1 MNFTQLDSS
10 TLLLAAILAGL
21 AILLVA
27 ILAVLLRRG
36 TGNAAN
42 PAVVEQLAAEQA
54 AAQQAALQQAAAADA
69 RLTQLAGQI
78 QQLASAQAAMQAATQ
93 TGLAERLQL
102 QERALTTALDERLSA
117 LSHRVSDRLQE
128 STTIT
133 TQTLTDLRE
142 RLAAIDVAQKNI
154 TDLSSQVVDLQN
166 VLSNKQARGAFGEI
180 QLQDIVQSALPPAHY
195 EFQAALGDGKRVD
208 CLLKLPN
215 PPGSIA
221 VDAKF
226 PLEAFRALRDARDD
240 ATQVV
245 ARRDFS
251 TAIRTHM
258 RAIAEKYIVP
268 GETAES
274 ALMFLPSEAVYA
286 ELHANF
292 AGLVEEAARL
302 RVWIVSPTT
311 LMATLTTIRA
321 VLKDVRMR
329 EQAHVLQAKI
339 AEMVKDVERLD
350 DRVGQLQKHYDQ
362 GAEDLRKIRI
372 STEKITRRGSE
383 ITELELGDAANGAT
397 DFPTGLGAEAQA
409 LSRG

>member
-1 MNFTQLDSS
+1 MNFTQLAPS

-36 TGNAAN
+36 AGTAAH
-42 PAVVEQLAAEQA
+42 QGAAEQL
-54 AAQQAALQQAAAADA
+54 AAQQAALQQAAAAEA

-133 TQTLTDLRE
+133 AQTLTDLRE
-142 RLAAIDVAQKNI
+142 RLAAIDAAQKNI

-180 QLQDIVQSALPPAHY
+180 QLQDIVQSALPAAHY

-240 ATQVV
+240 AAQVV

-258 RAIAEKYIVP
+258 RAIADKYIVP

-292 AGLVEEAARL
+292 AGLVDEAARL

-339 AEMVKDVERLD
+339 GEMVKDVERLD
-350 DRVGQLQKHYDQ
+350 DRVAKLQRHFEQ
-362 GAEDLRKIRI
+362 GAEDVRQIRI
-372 STEKITRRGSE
+372 STEKITRRGGE
-383 ITELELGDAANGAT
+383 ITDLELGEASNGAA
-397 DFPTGLGAEAQA
+397 DFPAGLGAEAQA
-409 LSRG
+409 LPRA

>member
-1 MNFTQLDSS
+1 MDLTPVTLILASLS
-10 TLLLAAILAGL
+10 AGLLL
-21 AILLVA
+21 LLV
-27 ILAVLLRRG
+27 IVLLRRPQSPV
-36 TGNAAN
+36 TAPAAS
-42 PAVVEQLAAEQA
+42 E
-54 AAQQAALQQAAAADA
+54 AQMA
-69 RLTQLAGQI
+69 QLAGQI
-78 QQLASAQAAMQAATQ
+78 QQLASSQAQLQASTQ
-93 TGLAERLQL
+93 TALAERLQL
-102 QERALTTALDERLSA
+102 QERALTTALEERLSA

-133 TQTLTDLRE
+133 GQTLADLRE
-142 RLAAIDVAQKNI
+142 RLAAIDAAQKNI

-166 VLSNKQARGAFGEI
+166 VLSNKQARGAFGEV

-215 PPGSIA
+215 PPGPIA

-226 PLEAFRALRDARDD
+226 PLEAYRALRDARDD
-240 ATQVV
+240 AATVL
-245 ARRDFS
+245 AKRDF
-251 TAIRTHM
+251 TLAIRNHIK
-258 RAIAEKYIVP
+258 AIAEKYIVP

-292 AGLVEEAARL
+292 PNLVDEASRL

-329 EQAHVLQAKI
+329 EQAHILQAKI
-339 AEMVKDVERLD
+339 GDLVKDVDRLD
-350 DRVGQLQKHYDQ
+350 DRVGKLQKHFEQ
-362 GAEDLRKIRI
+362 GAEDVRQIRI
-372 STEKITRRGSE
+372 STEKIVRRGSE
-383 ITELELGDAANGAT
+383 ITELELEAPVEAAAIVRPVSLLPDA
-397 DFPTGLGAEAQA
+397 
-409 LSRG
+409 

>member
-1 MNFTQLDSS
+1 MDLNPI
-10 TLLLAAILAGL
+10 TLLLAGLCAGL
-21 AILLVA
+21 LILL
-27 ILAVLLRRG
+27 LVLVLRR
-36 TGNAAN
+36 
-42 PAVVEQLAAEQA
+42 PASSTAVSPVAE
-54 AAQQAALQQAAAADA
+54 AQFS
-69 RLTQLAGQI
+69 QLAGQI
-78 QQLASAQAAMQAATQ
+78 QQLASHHAQNQAT
-93 TGLAERLQL
+93 THTVLAERLQV
-102 QERALTTALDERLSA
+102 QERALMTALDERLAS

-128 STTIT
+128 STTQT
-133 TQTLTDLRE
+133 GQTLADLRE
-142 RLAAIDVAQKNI
+142 RLAAIDAAQKTI

-180 QLQDIVQSALPPAHY
+180 QLQDIVQSALPAAHY

-226 PLEAFRALRDARDD
+226 PLEAYRALRDARDE
-240 ATQVV
+240 AMTTL
-245 ARRDFS
+245 AKRDF
-251 TAIRTHM
+251 TLAIRNHTK
-258 RAIAEKYIVP
+258 AIAEKYIVP

-292 AGLVEEAARL
+292 PGLVEEAGRL

-329 EQAHVLQAKI
+329 EQAHILQVKI
-339 AEMVKDVERLD
+339 GDLVKDVDRLD
-350 DRVGQLQKHYDQ
+350 DRVGKLQKHFEQ
-362 GAEDLRKIRI
+362 GAENVRQIRI
-372 STEKITRRGSE
+372 SAEKIVRRGGE
-383 ITELELGDAANGAT
+383 IAELDLETPADA
-397 DFPTGLGAEAQA
+397 PA
-409 LSRG
+409 LAPSPSLLPEG

>member
-1 MNFTQLDSS
+1 MDLNPI
-10 TLLLAAILAGL
+10 TLILAALCVGLLFLLA
-21 AILLVA
+21 LL
-27 ILAVLLRRG
+27 LLRR
-36 TGNAAN
+36 NAASTGA
-42 PAVVEQLAAEQA
+42 PAASEAQLA
-54 AAQQAALQQAAAADA
+54 
-69 RLTQLAGQI
+69 QLAGQI
-78 QQLASAQAAMQAATQ
+78 QQLASSQAQLQASTQ
-93 TGLAERLQL
+93 TALAERLQI
-102 QERALTTALDERLSA
+102 QERALTTALEERLSA

-128 STTIT
+128 STAIT
-133 TQTLTDLRE
+133 GQTLADLRE

-215 PPGSIA
+215 PPGPIA

-226 PLEAFRALRDARDD
+226 PLEAYRALRDARDE
-240 ATQVV
+240 V
-245 ARRDFS
+245 ALTLAKRDF
-251 TAIRTHM
+251 TLTIRNHIK
-258 RAIAEKYIVP
+258 AIAEKYIVP

-292 AGLVEEAARL
+292 PNLVDEASKL
-302 RVWIVSPTT
+302 RVWVVSPTT

-329 EQAHVLQAKI
+329 EQAHILQAKI
-339 AEMVKDVERLD
+339 GDLVKDVDRLD
-350 DRVGQLQKHYDQ
+350 DRVGKLQKHFEQ
-362 GAEDLRKIRI
+362 GAEDVRQIRI
-372 STEKITRRGSE
+372 STEKIVKRGSE
-383 ITELELGDAANGAT
+383 ITELELEAPVEAPALDRPAALLPDA
-397 DFPTGLGAEAQA
+397 
-409 LSRG
+409 

>member
-1 MNFTQLDSS
+1 MNLTQLAPS

-36 TGNAAN
+36 AGNTAN
-42 PAVVEQLAAEQA
+42 PAAAEQL

-133 TQTLTDLRE
+133 AQTLTDLRE

-180 QLQDIVQSALPPAHY
+180 QLQDIVQSALPAAHY

-240 ATQVV
+240 AAQVV

-292 AGLVEEAARL
+292 PSLVEEAARL

-339 AEMVKDVERLD
+339 GEMVKDVERLD
-350 DRVGQLQKHYDQ
+350 DRVAKLQRHFEQ
-362 GAEDLRKIRI
+362 GAEDVRQIRI
-372 STEKITRRGSE
+372 STEKITRRGGE
-383 ITELELGDAANGAT
+383 ITELELGEAPNGAANLPAALGT
-397 DFPTGLGAEAQA
+397 EPQVLTGT
-409 LSRG
+409 

>member
-1 MNFTQLDSS
+1 MDLNPI
-10 TLLLAAILAGL
+10 TLILAGL
-21 AILLVA
+21 CAGLLLLLVV
-27 ILAVLLRRG
+27 LLLRR
-36 TGNAAN
+36 NAAPSGA
-42 PAVVEQLAAEQA
+42 PAASEAQLA
-54 AAQQAALQQAAAADA
+54 
-69 RLTQLAGQI
+69 QLAGQI
-78 QQLASAQAAMQAATQ
+78 QHLASSQAQLQASTQ
-93 TGLAERLQL
+93 TALAERLQI
-102 QERALTTALDERLSA
+102 QERALTAALEERLSA

-133 TQTLTDLRE
+133 GQTLADLRE
-142 RLAAIDVAQKNI
+142 RLAAIDAAQKNI

-195 EFQAALGDGKRVD
+195 EFQAALGEGKRVD

-215 PPGSIA
+215 PPGPIA

-226 PLEAFRALRDARDD
+226 PLEAYRALRDARDD
-240 ATQVV
+240 AALTL
-245 ARRDFS
+245 AKRDF
-251 TAIRTHM
+251 TLAIRNHIK
-258 RAIAEKYIVP
+258 AIAEKYIVP

-292 AGLVEEAARL
+292 PNLVDEASKL

-329 EQAHVLQAKI
+329 EQAHILQAKI
-339 AEMVKDVERLD
+339 GDLVKDVDRLD
-350 DRVGQLQKHYDQ
+350 DRVGKLQRHFEQ
-362 GAEDLRKIRI
+362 GADDVRQIRI
-372 STEKITRRGSE
+372 STEKIVKRGSE
-383 ITELELGDAANGAT
+383 ITELELEAPVEAAALVRPAALLPDA
-397 DFPTGLGAEAQA
+397 
-409 LSRG
+409 

>member
-1 MNFTQLDSS
+1 MDLNPT
-10 TLLLAAILAGL
+10 TLLLAALCAGL
-21 AILLVA
+21 LILL
-27 ILAVLLRRG
+27 LVLILRRPAPGAG
-36 TGNAAN
+36 TGQIAEA
-42 PAVVEQLAAEQA
+42 QLS
-54 AAQQAALQQAAAADA
+54 
-69 RLTQLAGQI
+69 QLAGQI
-78 QQLASAQAAMQAATQ
+78 QQLASHHAQNQAATQ
-93 TGLAERLQL
+93 TALAERLQV
-102 QERALTTALDERLSA
+102 QERVLMTALDERLAS

-128 STTIT
+128 STT
-133 TQTLTDLRE
+133 QTGLTLADLRE
-142 RLAAIDVAQKNI
+142 RLATIDAAQKTI

-180 QLQDIVQSALPPAHY
+180 QLQDIVQSALPAAHY
-195 EFQAALGDGKRVD
+195 EFQAPLGDGKRVD

-226 PLEAFRALRDARDD
+226 PLEAYRALRDARDE
-240 ATQVV
+240 AMTTI
-245 ARRDFS
+245 AKRDF
-251 TAIRTHM
+251 TLAIRNHM
-258 RAIAEKYIVP
+258 KAIAEKYIVP

-292 AGLVEEAARL
+292 PGLVEEAARL

-329 EQAHVLQAKI
+329 EQAHILQAKI
-339 AEMVKDVERLD
+339 GDLVKDVDRLD

-362 GAEDLRKIRI
+362 GSEDLRKIRI
-372 STEKITRRGSE
+372 STEKIVKRGGE
-383 ITELELGDAANGAT
+383 IAELELEAPADGAAIGNSPSLLPEG
-397 DFPTGLGAEAQA
+397 
-409 LSRG
+409 

>member
-1 MNFTQLDSS
+1 MDLNPVIL
-10 TLLLAAILAGL
+10 ILAGL
-21 AILLVA
+21 SAGLLLLLV
-27 ILAVLLRRG
+27 LLLLRR
-36 TGNAAN
+36 N
-42 PAVVEQLAAEQA
+42 PAPAAGEAQLV
-54 AAQQAALQQAAAADA
+54 
-69 RLTQLAGQI
+69 QLAGQI
-78 QQLASAQAAMQAATQ
+78 QQLASAQAQLQAATQ
-93 TGLAERLQL
+93 TAFAERLQI
-102 QERALTTALDERLSA
+102 QERALTTALEERLSA

-133 TQTLTDLRE
+133 GQTLADLRE
-142 RLAAIDVAQKNI
+142 RLAAIDSAQKTI

-215 PPGSIA
+215 PPGPIA

-226 PLEAFRALRDARDD
+226 PLEAYRALRDARDD
-240 ATQVV
+240 AALTL
-245 ARRDFS
+245 AKRDF
-251 TAIRTHM
+251 TVAIRNHIK
-258 RAIAEKYIVP
+258 AIAEKYIVP

-292 AGLVEEAARL
+292 PNLVDEASRL

-329 EQAHVLQAKI
+329 EQAHILQAKI
-339 AEMVKDVERLD
+339 GDLVKDVMRLD
-350 DRVGQLQKHYDQ
+350 DRVGKLQKHFES
-362 GAEDLRKIRI
+362 GAEDVRLIRI
-372 STEKITRRGSE
+372 STEKIVKRGDE
-383 ITELELGDAANGAT
+383 ITELELEAPTEAAGLVRPAALLPDA
-397 DFPTGLGAEAQA
+397 
-409 LSRG
+409 